1 MRSRLQG
8 SSRRSCSRR
17 LATDVT
23 RFRTY
28 AANLIALLGLLVG
41 VADAGWMLV
50 DHLHLERVQSHV
62 FAHDRR
68 LLVGGIP
75 ADPLT
80 DTTKEITQ

>member
-1 MRSRLQG
+1 M
-8 SSRRSCSRR
+8 
-17 LATDVT
+17 T

-28 AANLIALLGLLVG
+28 VGNLIAALGLLVG
-41 VADAGWMLV
+41 VVDGVWMLV